1 MNWPVLVSLAVLI
14 GSWSVFLSGTLD
26 IPGWEGFGKGLA
38 IGSLAGLAPI
48 IGALTKLIGAD
59 RSTQASG

>member
-1 MNWPVLVSLAVLI
+1 LI

-48 IGALTKLIGAD
+48 IGAITKLIGAD